1 MAWNAPKLVPGASK
15 HQSLRSNTPR
25 RSHRPKMTSDRQKPL
40 IDYLQMTCAS
50 RTETP
55 MLHKILCWA
64 LNFEAG
70 PLGNSSLHPRTA
82 MPSAELCLQKML
94 KKTAVELHL
103 QTLSK
108 CLALVSKRPELES
121 QLCQYTYQ
129 EPLGQLL
136 ITCVPLFSPSAK

>member
-15 HQSLRSNTPR
+15 PQSLRFNAPR
-25 RSHRPKMTSDRQKPL
+25 RSHRSKMTSDRQKPL

-50 RTETP
+50 CTETP
-55 MLHKILCWA
+55 MLHKFLCWA

-94 KKTAVELHL
+94 KKQQLSCIFRRCPSVWLWSQRDLSWNPSFAN
-103 QTLSK
+103 TLTRNHWAS
-108 CLALVSKRPELES
+108 
-121 QLCQYTYQ
+121 Y
-129 EPLGQLL
+129 
-136 ITCVPLFSPSAK
+136 